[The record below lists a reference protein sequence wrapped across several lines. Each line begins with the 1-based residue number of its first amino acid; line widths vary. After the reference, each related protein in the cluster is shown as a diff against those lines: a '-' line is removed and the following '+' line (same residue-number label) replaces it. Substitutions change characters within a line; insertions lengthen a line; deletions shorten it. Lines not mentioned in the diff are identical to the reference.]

1 MIGGNSMQCNE
12 CHKRPATLHLTKYEN
27 GKTLE
32 VQVCEV
38 CAKKLGYM
46 NQQDDTYSL
55 HDLLSGFFNMTSPQ
69 VDMQNNHLFEQM
81 EETECPK
88 CHLSF
93 REFQKIGKFGCAE
106 CYETFRGKIDR
117 LFRRVHSGN
126 IKHYGKIPKRQG
138 NDLHQRKQLAQ
149 YREELKLLIDEEAF
163 EKAAVVRDK
172 IKELERREEGDDT

>member
-1 MIGGNSMQCNE
+1 
-12 CHKRPATLHLTKYEN
+12 LTKYEN

-93 REFQKIGKFGCAE
+93 REFQKIGKFGCSDGSIVV
-106 CYETFRGKIDR
+106 T
-117 LFRRVHSGN
+117 LN
-126 IKHYGKIPKRQG
+126 IMEKFLNVKGMTCTKRS
-138 NDLHQRKQLAQ
+138 N
-149 YREELKLLIDEEAF
+149 LLSIV
-163 EKAAVVRDK
+163 KN
-172 IKELERREEGDDT
+172 